1 MKREWGEERKEKKR
15 IKKSF
20 TWWTVTVYIYM
31 VTIHLQDHYAYLDIF
46 TKTDVGGFWVKICK
60 NEHFLYFRRVSMSWY
75 DCPNIWRKNSHKFK
89 LIASTSN

>member
-1 MKREWGEERKEKKR
+1 
-15 IKKSF
+15 
-20 TWWTVTVYIYM
+20 M

-75 DCPNIWRKNSHKFK
+75 DCPNI
-89 LIASTSN
+89 